1 MLPNIN
7 PDAAFGIQVA
17 IEDTLA
23 HYKSATFQVALLYT
37 SSKGERRIRVHTL
50 SLPISS
56 SLNEVFA
63 NADQEAV
70 VSIVA
75 KMGKIGGLRCPIVS
89 ERFLASLAADRSM
102 TSSIS
107 EAREAMSNVAID
119 VLRSCLA
126 HNSSNRVYSFM
137 VPYNLRLIPLY
148 MLSMIKSVRP
158 ILSRL
163 PRDRTALLHSDGI
176 STWKSVQ
183 SGRSG
188 ILFGSM

>member
-1 MLPNIN
+1 MSTRYENSLVSIGKDRTSRCLSLAFSIHTFHGNGFVRSVDLLVLPNIN

-70 VSIVA
+70 VSTVA
-75 KMGKIGGLRCPIVS
+75 KMGKIVGPRCQI
-89 ERFLASLAADRSM
+89 AS
-102 TSSIS
+102 
-107 EAREAMSNVAID
+107 
-119 VLRSCLA
+119 
-126 HNSSNRVYSFM
+126 
-137 VPYNLRLIPLY
+137 
-148 MLSMIKSVRP
+148 
-158 ILSRL
+158 
-163 PRDRTALLHSDGI
+163 
-176 STWKSVQ
+176 
-183 SGRSG
+183 
-188 ILFGSM
+188 